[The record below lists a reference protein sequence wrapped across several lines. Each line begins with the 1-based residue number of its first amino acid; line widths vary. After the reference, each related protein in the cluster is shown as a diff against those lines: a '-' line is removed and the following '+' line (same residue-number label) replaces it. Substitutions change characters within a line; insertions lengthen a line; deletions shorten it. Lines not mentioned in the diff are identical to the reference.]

1 MRQSTAIAAIIVAG
15 IALTGCGVQETPV
28 SRDQTG
34 QASPP
39 TVAATP
45 TVAAAPTG
53 DGGDTGAASSQSGAE
68 GDQEEGVVV
77 SPNLAGLRIVH
88 ADDGRSFQIWVDDV
102 SGLYALDVEIRFDA
116 AGAQVADA
124 DPDWEGVQIQPGQA
138 PSPDFVAINEVDN
151 QSGVIRYVATQLG
164 DDPGFDGSGMIA
176 TASWQSD
183 AGQGSRAAFGAVIL
197 VSKEADAIDFTLE

>member
-1 MRQSTAIAAIIVAG
+1 MSFSCLVRQSTAIAAIIVAG
-15 IALTGCGVQETPV
+15 MALTGCGAQETPA

-39 TVAATP
+39 TVAAKP
-45 TVAAAPTG
+45 AG

-68 GDQEEGVVV
+68 GVQEEGVVV
-77 SPNLAGLRIVH
+77 SSNLAGLRMVP
-88 ADDGRSFQIWVDDV
+88 ADDGRSLQIWVDDV

-151 QSGVIRYVATQLG
+151 QSGVIRYVVTQMG
-164 DDPGFDGSGMIA
+164 DGPGFDGSGMIA
-176 TASWQSD
+176 TASWQGN
-183 AGQGSRAAFGAVIL
+183 AGQMSRASLGSVIL
-197 VSKEADAIDFTLE
+197 VSKEAEAIDFTLK

>member
-1 MRQSTAIAAIIVAG
+1 
-15 IALTGCGVQETPV
+15 
-28 SRDQTG
+28 
-34 QASPP
+34 
-39 TVAATP
+39 
-45 TVAAAPTG
+45 
-53 DGGDTGAASSQSGAE
+53 
-68 GDQEEGVVV
+68 
-77 SPNLAGLRIVH
+77 
-88 ADDGRSFQIWVDDV
+88 VDDV

-124 DPDWEGVQIQPGQA
+124 DPDREGVQIQPGQA

-164 DDPGFDGSGMIA
+164 DGPGFEGSGMIA
-176 TASWQSD
+176 TATWQSN